1 MFTLFFKV
9 KTIFEPNFYLMI
21 KWIGAVLGYTY
32 LRFGGAVLGYF
43 LGSMIEGFIK
53 KKPTRSFNTSSFRSM
68 ETNQFELNLLA
79 LAALVIKAD
88 GKIEE
93 KELRFV
99 RNYFIA
105 NYGSDYA
112 AVIFSRFNSEIKKET
127 QDLSKVARLF
137 VNGTPYNT
145 RLQIVHFLFGI
156 ANADGSV
163 SSSEVKKINQIAAA
177 LGIQSANF
185 ESIKA
190 MFIQQAGNAYKIL
203 EIDSNAT
210 DAEVKKAY
218 RTMAKKYHPDK
229 LSSADSAMLKG
240 AQEKFQQVQAA
251 YEKIQKER
259 GL

>member
-9 KTIFEPNFYLMI
+9 KTIFESKFYEMI
-21 KWIGAVLGYTY
+21 KWIGALLGYTY

-43 LGSMIEGFIK
+43 LGSMIEGVMK
-53 KKPTRSFNTSSFRSM
+53 KSTTKSFNTSSFRSM
-68 ETNQFELNLLA
+68 GSSQFELNLLS

-88 GKIEE
+88 GKVEE

-99 RNYFIA
+99 RNYFIS
-105 NYGSDYA
+105 NYGADYA
-112 AVIFSRFNSEIKKET
+112 ATIFSRFNSEIKKET
-127 QDLSKVARLF
+127 QDLSEIARLF
-137 VNGTPYNT
+137 VNGAPYNT

-163 SSSEVKKINQIAAA
+163 SSSEVKKIDQIAAA
-177 LGIQSANF
+177 LGIRFANF

-190 MFIQQAGNAYKIL
+190 MFVKQAGNAYKIL

-210 DAEVKKAY
+210 NSEVKKAY

-229 LSSADSAMLKG
+229 LSSADPAMQKG

>member
-1 MFTLFFKV
+1 MK
-9 KTIFEPNFYLMI
+9 NFSSMI
-21 KWIGAVLGYTY
+21 KWIGAALGYTY

-43 LGSMIEGFIK
+43 IGSMIEGLMK
-53 KKPTRSFNTSSFRSM
+53 RSSGASFNATSFRTMGS
-68 ETNQFELNLLA
+68 NQFELNLLA
-79 LAALVIKAD
+79 LAAMVIKAD
-88 GKIEE
+88 NKVEE

-105 NYGSDYA
+105 NYGADYA
-112 AVIFSRFNSEIKKET
+112 STIFSKFNTEIKKEV
-127 QDLSKVARLF
+127 QDLSKIARLF
-137 VNGTPYNT
+137 VTSTPYNT

-163 SSSEVKKINQIAAA
+163 SRLELNKIQQIAVA
-177 LGIQSANF
+177 LGIRRMDI
-185 ESIKA
+185 ESVKA
-190 MFIQQAGNAYKIL
+190 MFVQQAGNAYKIL

-218 RTMAKKYHPDK
+218 RTMAKKHHPDK
-229 LSSADSAMLKG
+229 LNTADQALKKG
-240 AQEKFQQVQAA
+240 AQEKFQQIQAA

>member
-1 MFTLFFKV
+1 MK
-9 KTIFEPNFYLMI
+9 NFSSMI
-21 KWIGAVLGYTY
+21 KWIGAALGYTY

-43 LGSMIEGFIK
+43 IGSMIEGLMK
-53 KKPTRSFNTSSFRSM
+53 RSSGASFNATSFRTMGS
-68 ETNQFELNLLA
+68 NQFELNLLA
-79 LAALVIKAD
+79 LAAMVIKAD
-88 GKIEE
+88 NKVEE

-105 NYGSDYA
+105 NYGADYA
-112 AVIFSRFNSEIKKET
+112 STIFSKFNTEIKKEV
-127 QDLSKVARLF
+127 QDLSKIARLF
-137 VNGTPYNT
+137 VTSTPYNT

-163 SSSEVKKINQIAAA
+163 SRLELNKIQQIAAA
-177 LGIQSANF
+177 LGIRRMDI
-185 ESIKA
+185 ESVKA
-190 MFIQQAGNAYKIL
+190 MFVQQAGNAYKIL

-218 RTMAKKYHPDK
+218 RTMAKKHHPDK
-229 LSSADSAMLKG
+229 LNTADQALKKG
-240 AQEKFQQVQAA
+240 AQEKFQQIQAA

>member
-1 MFTLFFKV
+1 MK
-9 KTIFEPNFYLMI
+9 NFSSMI
-21 KWIGAVLGYTY
+21 KWIGAALGYTY

-43 LGSMIEGFIK
+43 IGSMIEGLMK
-53 KKPTRSFNTSSFRSM
+53 RSSGASFNATSFRTMGS
-68 ETNQFELNLLA
+68 NQFELNLLA
-79 LAALVIKAD
+79 LAAMVIKAD
-88 GKIEE
+88 NKVEE

-105 NYGSDYA
+105 NYGADYA
-112 AVIFSRFNSEIKKET
+112 STIFSRFNTEIKKEV
-127 QDLSKVARLF
+127 QDLSKIARLF
-137 VNGTPYNT
+137 VTSTPYNT

-163 SSSEVKKINQIAAA
+163 SRLELNKIQQIAVA
-177 LGIQSANF
+177 LGIRRMDI
-185 ESIKA
+185 ESVKA
-190 MFIQQAGNAYKIL
+190 MFVQQAGNAYKIL

-218 RTMAKKYHPDK
+218 RTMAKKHHPDK
-229 LSSADSAMLKG
+229 LNTADQALKKG
-240 AQEKFQQVQAA
+240 AQEKFQQIQAA

>member
-1 MFTLFFKV
+1 
-9 KTIFEPNFYLMI
+9 MI

-43 LGSMIEGFIK
+43 VGSIIDRLMK
-53 KKPTRSFNTSSFRSM
+53 QSSNTSFKNSSYRTMGS
-68 ETNQFELNLLA
+68 NQFELNLLA
-79 LAALVIKAD
+79 LAAMVIKAD
-88 GKIEE
+88 KKVEE

-105 NYGSDYA
+105 NYGADYA
-112 AVIFSRFNSEIKKET
+112 AIIFSRFNTEIKKKA
-127 QDLSKVARLF
+127 QDLSKIARLF
-137 VNGTPYNT
+137 VTSTPYNI

-163 SSSEVKKINQIAAA
+163 SQPEINKIEQIAAA
-177 LGIQSANF
+177 LGIRRIDI
-185 ESIKA
+185 ESVKA

-218 RTMAKKYHPDK
+218 RAMAKKHHPDK
-229 LSSADSAMLKG
+229 LTTANQALKKG

>member
-1 MFTLFFKV
+1 MK
-9 KTIFEPNFYLMI
+9 NFSSMI
-21 KWIGAVLGYTY
+21 KWIGAALGYTY

-43 LGSMIEGFIK
+43 IGSMIEGLMK
-53 KKPTRSFNTSSFRSM
+53 RSSGASFNATSFRTMGS
-68 ETNQFELNLLA
+68 NQFELNLLA
-79 LAALVIKAD
+79 LAAMVIKAD
-88 GKIEE
+88 NKVEE

-105 NYGSDYA
+105 NYGADYA
-112 AVIFSRFNSEIKKET
+112 STIFSKFNTEIKKEV
-127 QDLSKVARLF
+127 QDLSKIARLF
-137 VNGTPYNT
+137 VTSTPYNT

-163 SSSEVKKINQIAAA
+163 SRLELNKIQQIAAA
-177 LGIQSANF
+177 LGIRRMDI
-185 ESIKA
+185 ESVKA
-190 MFIQQAGNAYKIL
+190 MFVKQAGNAYKIL

-218 RTMAKKYHPDK
+218 RTMAKKHHPDK
-229 LSSADSAMLKG
+229 LNTADQALKKG
-240 AQEKFQQVQAA
+240 AQEKFQQIQAA

>member
-1 MFTLFFKV
+1 MK
-9 KTIFEPNFYLMI
+9 NFSSMI

-43 LGSMIEGFIK
+43 VGSMIEGLMK
-53 KKPTRSFNTSSFRSM
+53 RPYGASFSASSYRTMGSS
-68 ETNQFELNLLA
+68 QFELNLLA
-79 LAALVIKAD
+79 LAAMVIKAD
-88 GKIEE
+88 KKVEE

-105 NYGSDYA
+105 NYGADYA
-112 AVIFSRFNSEIKKET
+112 STIFSRFNTEIKKEV
-127 QDLSKVARLF
+127 QDLSKIARLF
-137 VNGTPYNT
+137 VTSTPYNT

-163 SSSEVKKINQIAAA
+163 SHLELNKIQQIAAA
-177 LGIQSANF
+177 LGIRRMDI
-185 ESIKA
+185 ESVKA
-190 MFIQQAGNAYKIL
+190 MFVQQAGNAYKIL

-218 RTMAKKYHPDK
+218 RTMAKKHHPDK
-229 LSSADSAMLKG
+229 LNTADQALKKG
-240 AQEKFQQVQAA
+240 AQEKFQQIQAA

>member
-1 MFTLFFKV
+1 MK
-9 KTIFEPNFYLMI
+9 NFSSMI
-21 KWIGAVLGYTY
+21 KWIGAALGYTY

-43 LGSMIEGFIK
+43 IGSMIEGLMK
-53 KKPTRSFNTSSFRSM
+53 RSSGASFNATSFRTMGS
-68 ETNQFELNLLA
+68 NQFELNLLA
-79 LAALVIKAD
+79 LAAMVIKAD
-88 GKIEE
+88 NKVEE

-105 NYGSDYA
+105 NYGADYA
-112 AVIFSRFNSEIKKET
+112 STIFSKFNTEIKKEV
-127 QDLSKVARLF
+127 QDLSKIARLF
-137 VNGTPYNT
+137 VTSTPYNT

-163 SSSEVKKINQIAAA
+163 SRLELNKIQQIAAA
-177 LGIQSANF
+177 LGIRRMDI
-185 ESIKA
+185 ESVKA
-190 MFIQQAGNAYKIL
+190 MFVQQAGNAYKIL

-218 RTMAKKYHPDK
+218 RAMAKKHHPDK
-229 LSSADSAMLKG
+229 LNTADQALKKG
-240 AQEKFQQVQAA
+240 AQEKFQQIQAA

>member
-1 MFTLFFKV
+1 
-9 KTIFEPNFYLMI
+9 MI

-43 LGSMIEGFIK
+43 VGSMIDGLMKQSSNI
-53 KKPTRSFNTSSFRSM
+53 SFKTSSYRTM
-68 ETNQFELNLLA
+68 ESNQFELNLLA
-79 LAALVIKAD
+79 LAAMVIKAD
-88 GKIEE
+88 KKVEE

-105 NYGSDYA
+105 NYGTDYA
-112 AVIFSRFNSEIKKET
+112 AIIFSRFNKEIKKEA
-127 QDLSKVARLF
+127 QDLSKIARLF
-137 VNGTPYNT
+137 VTSTPYNT

-163 SSSEVKKINQIAAA
+163 SQPEINKIEQIAAA
-177 LGIQSANF
+177 LGIRRIDI
-185 ESIKA
+185 ESVKA

-218 RTMAKKYHPDK
+218 RTMAKKHHPDK
-229 LSSADSAMLKG
+229 LTTVDQALKKG

>member
-1 MFTLFFKV
+1 MK
-9 KTIFEPNFYLMI
+9 NFSSMI
-21 KWIGAVLGYTY
+21 KWIGAALGYTY

-43 LGSMIEGFIK
+43 IGSMIEGLMK
-53 KKPTRSFNTSSFRSM
+53 RSSGASFNATSFRTMGS
-68 ETNQFELNLLA
+68 NQFELNLLA
-79 LAALVIKAD
+79 LAAMVIKAD
-88 GKIEE
+88 NKVEE

-105 NYGSDYA
+105 NYGADYA
-112 AVIFSRFNSEIKKET
+112 STIFSKFNTEIKKEV
-127 QDLSKVARLF
+127 QDLSKIARLF
-137 VNGTPYNT
+137 VTSTPYNT

-163 SSSEVKKINQIAAA
+163 SRLELNKIQQIAVA
-177 LGIQSANF
+177 LGVRRMDI
-185 ESIKA
+185 ESVKA
-190 MFIQQAGNAYKIL
+190 MFVQQAGNAYKIL

-218 RTMAKKYHPDK
+218 RTMAKKHHPDK
-229 LSSADSAMLKG
+229 LNTADQALKKG
-240 AQEKFQQVQAA
+240 AQEKFQQIQAA

>member
-1 MFTLFFKV
+1 
-9 KTIFEPNFYLMI
+9 MI

-43 LGSMIEGFIK
+43 VGSIIDGLMK
-53 KKPTRSFNTSSFRSM
+53 QSSNTSFKNSSYKTM
-68 ETNQFELNLLA
+68 GSNQFELNLLA
-79 LAALVIKAD
+79 LAAMVIKAD
-88 GKIEE
+88 KKVEE

-105 NYGSDYA
+105 NYGADYA
-112 AVIFSRFNSEIKKET
+112 ATIFSRFNTEIKKEA
-127 QDLSKVARLF
+127 QDLSKIARLF
-137 VNGTPYNT
+137 VTSTPYNI

-163 SSSEVKKINQIAAA
+163 SQPEINKIEQIAAA
-177 LGIQSANF
+177 LGIRRIDI
-185 ESIKA
+185 ESVKA

-218 RTMAKKYHPDK
+218 RAMAKKHHPDK
-229 LSSADSAMLKG
+229 LTTANQALKKG

>member
-1 MFTLFFKV
+1 MK
-9 KTIFEPNFYLMI
+9 NFSSMI
-21 KWIGAVLGYTY
+21 KWIGAALGYTY

-43 LGSMIEGFIK
+43 IGSMIEGLMK
-53 KKPTRSFNTSSFRSM
+53 RSSGASFNATSFRTMGS
-68 ETNQFELNLLA
+68 NQFELNLLA
-79 LAALVIKAD
+79 LAAMVIKAD
-88 GKIEE
+88 NKVEE

-105 NYGSDYA
+105 NYGADYA
-112 AVIFSRFNSEIKKET
+112 STIFSKFNTEIKKEV
-127 QDLSKVARLF
+127 QDLSKIARLF
-137 VNGTPYNT
+137 VTSTPYNT

-163 SSSEVKKINQIAAA
+163 SRLELNKIQQIAVA
-177 LGIQSANF
+177 LGIRRMDI
-185 ESIKA
+185 ESVKA
-190 MFIQQAGNAYKIL
+190 MFVKQAGNAYKIL

-218 RTMAKKYHPDK
+218 RTMAKKHHPDK
-229 LSSADSAMLKG
+229 LNTADQALKKG
-240 AQEKFQQVQAA
+240 AQEKFQQIQAA

>member
-1 MFTLFFKV
+1 MK
-9 KTIFEPNFYLMI
+9 NFSSMI
-21 KWIGAVLGYTY
+21 KWIGAALGYTY

-43 LGSMIEGFIK
+43 IGSMIEGLMKRSSGASFIA
-53 KKPTRSFNTSSFRSM
+53 TSFRTMGS
-68 ETNQFELNLLA
+68 NQFELNLLA
-79 LAALVIKAD
+79 LAAMVIKAD
-88 GKIEE
+88 NKVEE

-105 NYGSDYA
+105 NYGADYA
-112 AVIFSRFNSEIKKET
+112 STIFSKFNTEIKKEV
-127 QDLSKVARLF
+127 QDLSKIARLF
-137 VNGTPYNT
+137 VTSTPYNT

-163 SSSEVKKINQIAAA
+163 SRLELNKIQQIAVA
-177 LGIQSANF
+177 LGIRRMDI
-185 ESIKA
+185 ESVKA
-190 MFIQQAGNAYKIL
+190 MFVQQAGNAYKIL

-218 RTMAKKYHPDK
+218 RTMAKKHHPDK
-229 LSSADSAMLKG
+229 LNTADQALKKG
-240 AQEKFQQVQAA
+240 AQEKFQQIQAA

>member
-1 MFTLFFKV
+1 MK
-9 KTIFEPNFYLMI
+9 NFSSMI
-21 KWIGAVLGYTY
+21 KWIGAALGYTY

-43 LGSMIEGFIK
+43 IGSMIEGLMK
-53 KKPTRSFNTSSFRSM
+53 RSSGASFNATSFRTMGS
-68 ETNQFELNLLA
+68 NQFELNLLA
-79 LAALVIKAD
+79 LAAMVIKAD
-88 GKIEE
+88 NKVEE

-105 NYGSDYA
+105 NYGADYA
-112 AVIFSRFNSEIKKET
+112 STIFSRFNTEIKKEV
-127 QDLSKVARLF
+127 QDLSKIARLF
-137 VNGTPYNT
+137 VTSTPYNT

-163 SSSEVKKINQIAAA
+163 SRLELNKIQQIAAA
-177 LGIQSANF
+177 LGIRRMDI
-185 ESIKA
+185 ESVKA
-190 MFIQQAGNAYKIL
+190 MFVQQAGNAYKIL

-218 RTMAKKYHPDK
+218 RAMAKKHHPDK
-229 LSSADSAMLKG
+229 LNTADQALKKG
-240 AQEKFQQVQAA
+240 AQEKFQQIQAA

>member
-1 MFTLFFKV
+1 M
-9 KTIFEPNFYLMI
+9 
-21 KWIGAVLGYTY
+21 
-32 LRFGGAVLGYF
+32 
-43 LGSMIEGFIK
+43 GS
-53 KKPTRSFNTSSFRSM
+53 
-68 ETNQFELNLLA
+68 NQFELNLLA
-79 LAALVIKAD
+79 LAAMVIKAD
-88 GKIEE
+88 KKVEE

-105 NYGSDYA
+105 NYGTDYA
-112 AVIFSRFNSEIKKET
+112 AIIFSRFNKEIKKEA
-127 QDLSKVARLF
+127 QDLSKIARLF
-137 VNGTPYNT
+137 VTSTPYNT

-163 SSSEVKKINQIAAA
+163 SQPEINKIEQIAAA
-177 LGIQSANF
+177 LGIRRIDI
-185 ESIKA
+185 ESVKA

-218 RTMAKKYHPDK
+218 RTMAKKHHPDK
-229 LSSADSAMLKG
+229 LTTVDQALKKG

>member
-1 MFTLFFKV
+1 
-9 KTIFEPNFYLMI
+9 MI

-43 LGSMIEGFIK
+43 LGSMIERLMK
-53 KKPTRSFNTSSFRSM
+53 KTSQRSYSTSSFRSM
-68 ETNQFELNLLA
+68 GSSQFELNLLA

-88 GKIEE
+88 GKVEE

-105 NYGSDYA
+105 NYGADYA
-112 AVIFSRFNSEIKKET
+112 ATIFSRFNSEIKKDT
-127 QDLSKVARLF
+127 QNLSEVARLF
-137 VNGTPYNT
+137 VNGVQYNT

-163 SSSEVKKINQIAAA
+163 STSEVKKIDQIASA
-177 LGIQSANF
+177 LGIRYSNF

-190 MFIQQAGNAYKIL
+190 MFIKQAGNAYKIL
-203 EIDSNAT
+203 EIDSSAT
-210 DAEVKKAY
+210 DLEVKKAY

-229 LSSADSAMLKG
+229 LSSAEPAMQKG
-240 AQEKFQQVQAA
+240 AKEKFQKIQAA
-251 YEKIQKER
+251 YEKIQKDR

>member
-1 MFTLFFKV
+1 MK
-9 KTIFEPNFYLMI
+9 NFSSMI
-21 KWIGAVLGYTY
+21 KWIGAALGYTY

-43 LGSMIEGFIK
+43 IGSMIEGLIK
-53 KKPTRSFNTSSFRSM
+53 RSSGASFNATSFRTMGS
-68 ETNQFELNLLA
+68 NQFELNLLA
-79 LAALVIKAD
+79 LAAMVIKAD
-88 GKIEE
+88 NKVEE

-105 NYGSDYA
+105 NYGADYA
-112 AVIFSRFNSEIKKET
+112 STIFSRFNTEIKKEV
-127 QDLSKVARLF
+127 QDLSKIARLF
-137 VNGTPYNT
+137 VTSTPYNT

-163 SSSEVKKINQIAAA
+163 SRLELNKIQQIAVA
-177 LGIQSANF
+177 LGIRRMDI
-185 ESIKA
+185 ESVKA
-190 MFIQQAGNAYKIL
+190 MFVQQAGNAYKIL

-218 RTMAKKYHPDK
+218 RTMAKKHHPDK
-229 LSSADSAMLKG
+229 LNTADQALKKG
-240 AQEKFQQVQAA
+240 AQEKFQQIQAA

>member
-1 MFTLFFKV
+1 MK
-9 KTIFEPNFYLMI
+9 NFSSMI

-43 LGSMIEGFIK
+43 VGSMIEGLMK
-53 KKPTRSFNTSSFRSM
+53 RPYGASFSASSYRTMGSS
-68 ETNQFELNLLA
+68 QFELNLLA
-79 LAALVIKAD
+79 LAAMVIKAD
-88 GKIEE
+88 KKVEE

-105 NYGSDYA
+105 NYGADYA
-112 AVIFSRFNSEIKKET
+112 STIFSRFNTEIKKEV
-127 QDLSKVARLF
+127 QDLSKIARLF
-137 VNGTPYNT
+137 VTSTPYNT

-163 SSSEVKKINQIAAA
+163 SRLELNKIQQIAVA
-177 LGIQSANF
+177 LGIRRMDI
-185 ESIKA
+185 ESVKA
-190 MFIQQAGNAYKIL
+190 MFVQQAGNAYKIL

-218 RTMAKKYHPDK
+218 RTMAKKHHPDK
-229 LSSADSAMLKG
+229 LNTADQALKKG
-240 AQEKFQQVQAA
+240 AQEKFQQIQAA

>member
-1 MFTLFFKV
+1 
-9 KTIFEPNFYLMI
+9 MI

-43 LGSMIEGFIK
+43 VGSIIDGLIK
-53 KKPTRSFNTSSFRSM
+53 QSSNTSFKNSSYRTMGS
-68 ETNQFELNLLA
+68 NQFELNLLA
-79 LAALVIKAD
+79 LAAMVIKAD
-88 GKIEE
+88 KKVEE

-105 NYGSDYA
+105 NYGADYA
-112 AVIFSRFNSEIKKET
+112 ATIFSRFNTEIKKEA
-127 QDLSKVARLF
+127 QDLSKIARLF
-137 VNGTPYNT
+137 VTSTPYNI

-163 SSSEVKKINQIAAA
+163 SQPEINKIEQIASA
-177 LGIQSANF
+177 LGIRRIDI
-185 ESIKA
+185 ESVKA

-203 EIDSNAT
+203 EIDSNVT

-218 RTMAKKYHPDK
+218 RAMAKKHHPDK
-229 LSSADSAMLKG
+229 LTTANQALKKG